1 MSFEWRTIGLP
12 GGPGIGQARE
22 SIDGACELVGVGV
35 GVEGRLSASEEWRME
50 GGW

>member
-1 MSFEWRTIGLP
+1 MPFEWRTIGLP
-12 GGPGIGQARE
+12 GGRGIGQARE

-35 GVEGRLSASEEWRME
+35 EGRLSASDVWRVE